1 MLPPLA
7 SEAHTCTACGL
18 AFTTVS
24 PGDAATLLPRHV
36 DELRA
41 LAGAASSGPGWTVP
55 EYLCHIRD
63 VLVVHTIRL
72 HRARKEDDPALEPMY
87 NDLRTARFDY
97 RSADPAVVL
106 TEIDAALRGFLT
118 EVGRTAD
125 WDRTVTRLGE
135 RRTARWLVRNVV
147 HELRHHVLD
156 VRKIAVPT
164 A

>member
-7 SEAHTCTACGL
+7 GEDHECAECGF
-18 AFTTVS
+18 AYRAVP

-36 DELRA
+36 DELGA
-41 LAGAASSGPGWTVP
+41 FASAASSGAGWTVS

-87 NDLRTARFDY
+87 NDLRAARFDY
-97 RSADPAVVL
+97 RNADPALVI

-118 EVGRTAD
+118 EVDRTHD
-125 WDRTVTRLGE
+125 WDRTAIPPLATVHRIEVIAHEVRLPF
-135 RRTARWLVRNVV
+135 RAVRCPRTLS
-147 HELRHHVLD
+147 
-156 VRKIAVPT
+156 
-164 A
+164 